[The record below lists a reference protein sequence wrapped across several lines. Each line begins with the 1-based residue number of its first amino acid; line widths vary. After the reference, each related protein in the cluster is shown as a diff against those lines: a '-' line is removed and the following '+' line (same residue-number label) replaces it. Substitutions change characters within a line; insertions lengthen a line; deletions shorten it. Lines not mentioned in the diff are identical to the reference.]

1 MSGAIRKFQF
11 VMAALSGLA
20 GLAIGSAAQAEPAT
34 GSATQAQPAT
44 GNATQ
49 AENVCWAAPGNSASG
64 HWYFYHQNHRKCWFS
79 SETALPV
86 KVAAVRRAKEHH
98 AAAKVR
104 SGRPADALA
113 QMVSDDPDAGPI
125 KLSEAGPIKRPD
137 AMVEPAAR
145 DADTY
150 EPMRL
155 GRLPPATADTSAV
168 GGVVAAAP
176 PVVEKVNV
184 DALLAAAPAAMEQRP
199 AVTGVATR
207 DEKPDSTLSTWIA
220 ILLMGFGILVLFS
233 RPILNVVGTRTDPE
247 EEHNLVSIS
256 ERRPRQ
262 VPRPARRVR
271 Q

>member
-1 MSGAIRKFQF
+1 MAGAIRKFQF
-11 VMAALSGLA
+11 VMAALSALA
-20 GLAIGSAAQAEPAT
+20 GLAIGGAAQAEL
-34 GSATQAQPAT
+34 AT

-49 AENVCWAAPGNSASG
+49 AENVCWAAPGKPASG
-64 HWYFYHQNHRKCWFS
+64 HWYFYHQNRRKCWFS
-79 SETALPV
+79 SETVLPV
-86 KVAAVRRAKEHH
+86 KVATVRRAKGHH

-104 SGRPADALA
+104 SSKPADALA
-113 QMVSDDPDAGPI
+113 QMASDGPVAGPI
-125 KLSEAGPIKRPD
+125 KLAEAGPD
-137 AMVEPAAR
+137 AMVEPPAH

-150 EPMRL
+150 EPVRL
-155 GRLPPATADTSAV
+155 AHLPPATADTSAV

-233 RPILNVVGTRTDPE
+233 RPILNVVGTRTNPKE
-247 EEHNLVSIS
+247 EDDLVSIS
-256 ERRPRQ
+256 EWGRPRQ
-262 VPRPARRVR
+262 LPRPALRIR
-271 Q
+271 